1 MSKDEIV
8 VDQREL
14 YEADLHVNK
23 NMLLNVRENL
33 TRGQDV
39 QVNPND

>member
-14 YEADLHVNK
+14 YEA
-23 NMLLNVRENL
+23 MLKAIKL
-33 TRGQDV
+33 RGQGRLARK
-39 QVNPND
+39 QITGNRRMRCL